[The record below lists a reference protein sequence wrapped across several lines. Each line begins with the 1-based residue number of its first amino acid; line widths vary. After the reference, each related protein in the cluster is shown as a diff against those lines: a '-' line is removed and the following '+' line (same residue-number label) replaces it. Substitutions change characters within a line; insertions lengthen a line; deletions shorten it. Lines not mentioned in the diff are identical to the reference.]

1 VAKVQEDQFAD
12 LDKKLMEVEQSRK
25 EVIRR
30 DHQDRQ
36 EARQRKAEI
45 AQNMQT
51 CRGLLRPFKWM
62 NSKSRIVVLLGVGA
76 NL

>member
-1 VAKVQEDQFAD
+1 MAKVQEDQFAD

-45 AQNMQT
+45 ART
-51 CRGLLRPFKWM
+51 CRHAEVCCDHSSG
-62 NSKSRIVVLLGVGA
+62 
-76 NL
+76 

>member
-1 VAKVQEDQFAD
+1 VAKVQEDHFAD

-25 EVIRR
+25 EAIRR

-45 AQNMQT
+45 AQNMQ
-51 CRGLLRPFKWM
+51 RSAAAIQVDEF
-62 NSKSRIVVLLGVGA
+62 
-76 NL
+76 